1 MAILTLPMEDRNRIE
16 ANLDTAFVNIK
27 FPFPSKIE
35 IIAKLKSMG
44 GTAASAGSAPSY
56 MDKINSI
63 VNGDSKRKR
72 DANDDEGKE
81 DY

>member
-1 MAILTLPMEDRNRIE
+1 MACVD
-16 ANLDTAFVNIK
+16 
-27 FPFPSKIE
+27 
-35 IIAKLKSMG
+35 LKRLMWFFFTG

-63 VNGDSKRKR
+63 VNGDTKRKR
-72 DANDDEGKE
+72 DVGDDEGKE

>member
-1 MAILTLPMEDRNRIE
+1 MTLYGMHWPKTF
-16 ANLDTAFVNIK
+16 AVVFFT
-27 FPFPSKIE
+27 
-35 IIAKLKSMG
+35 G

-63 VNGDSKRKR
+63 VNGDTKRKR
-72 DANDDEGKE
+72 DAGDDEGKE